1 MPSQSGQGIA
11 WVKYSRW
18 MTSWGLI
25 WTWIPP
31 FTYKALS
38 AQIYFLSSVPTA
50 PPLPFD
56 NCRSPSLLCTSRPF
70 SSAVTSSCLLWGPGA
85 GACLADQ
92 CLQKWRCRH
101 REQTYGFRRRE
112 GRKERERR
120 MERVDGG
127 IRTTICKINSQWKFA
142 AWLGELKAG
151 LCNNLEGWGV
161 VHGEGTYVP

>member
-1 MPSQSGQGIA
+1 MPSQSGQGVA

-38 AQIYFLSSVPTA
+38 AQIYFLSSKSTA

-56 NCRSPSLLCTSRPF
+56 NCRSTSLLCTSRPF
-70 SSAVTSSCLLWGPGA
+70 SSTISSSCLLWGPGA

-92 CLQKWRCRH
+92 CLQKWRCSH

-127 IRTTICKINSQWKFA
+127 IRTTYVKSIASGNLLHDSGNSKLA
-142 AWLGELKAG
+142 S
-151 LCNNLEGWGV
+151 V
-161 VHGEGTYVP
+161 TT